1 MQELSKIL
9 HVEDDL
15 DIQAIAQIALET
27 IGGFEVLQCSSGQEA
42 LKAAPDFKP
51 DLFLLDVMMPGMTGP
66 ETLAALRELPG
77 MADVPAIFMT
87 AKAQRDEV
95 AEFLALGAIEVVV
108 KPFEPMEL
116 AGEIR
121 AAWER
126 HQQG

>member
-1 MQELSKIL
+1 MSKIL

-27 IGGFEVLQCSSGQEA
+27 IGGFEILQCSSGQEA

-116 AGEIR
+116 ANEIR

>member
-27 IGGFEVLQCSSGQEA
+27 IGGFEVRQCSSGQEA
-42 LKAAPDFKP
+42 LEAAPDFKP

-95 AEFLALGAIEVVV
+95 AEFMNLGAIEVVI

-126 HQQG
+126 HQG

>member
-27 IGGFEVLQCSSGQEA
+27 IGGFEILQCSSGQEA

-116 AGEIR
+116 ANEIR

>member
-77 MADVPAIFMT
+77 MADIPAIFMT

-126 HQQG
+126 YQG

>member
-27 IGGFEVLQCSSGQEA
+27 IGGFEILQCSSGQEA

-126 HQQG
+126 HQG

>member
-27 IGGFEVLQCSSGQEA
+27 IGGFEVRQCSSGQEA
-42 LKAAPDFKP
+42 LEVAPDFKP

-126 HQQG
+126 YQG

>member
-66 ETLAALRELPG
+66 ETLAELRKLPG

-126 HQQG
+126 HQG

>member
-27 IGGFEVLQCSSGQEA
+27 IGGFEILQCSSGQDA

-126 HQQG
+126 HQG